1 MNIFNVTSGC
11 PWPKATVKSLV
22 GAHDLRP
29 MILRNSSSEEEE
41 EIEIPKS

>member
-22 GAHDLRP
+22 GAHDLQP